1 MSLESK
7 HLSVESPDRGVDFPR
22 PGTQNLK
29 PHFSGWTM
37 LGIGAF
43 TLFLSASAQTYGFSV
58 FIDPMLAEFGWSR
71 SLISS
76 TYTIATLFSAGVV
89 FMGGNLIDRFGHRR
103 VMAITAVLYAIAL
116 LVMGSVI
123 NPFTLLL
130 GFTLLRSTGSSV
142 LTLTGRTLVSQWF
155 VRRRGRAV
163 SIINLGKMA
172 GMGIVPAV
180 NAVLVTQFGWRDAW
194 RVNALIVATLVPLA
208 ILFVHSRPE
217 DVGQFPD
224 GIRPDPPTRATGT
237 PSSAETESWTVR
249 QAMRTRT
256 MWLLLS
262 ASVVP
267 AMLTNGI
274 SFHQISMLTEQGL
287 SSTSAATTFA
297 IESIVAVPMT
307 LLAGWF
313 ADRFGP
319 RLALA
324 LGQILLAT
332 AMVWLTIVDST
343 GTAIVFGVLKGLTTG
358 TWILAS
364 EVAWPAYFGRRHLG
378 SLLGMSFGVSFI
390 GVAIGPLPF
399 GLIYDATGSYDPA
412 IWGLVVLPVL
422 TTWAALT
429 ARSPGTITSRT

>member
-1 MSLESK
+1 
-7 HLSVESPDRGVDFPR
+7 
-22 PGTQNLK
+22 
-29 PHFSGWTM
+29 
-37 LGIGAF
+37 
-43 TLFLSASAQTYGFSV
+43 
-58 FIDPMLAEFGWSR
+58 
-71 SLISS
+71 
-76 TYTIATLFSAGVV
+76 
-89 FMGGNLIDRFGHRR
+89 
-103 VMAITAVLYAIAL
+103 
-116 LVMGSVI
+116 
-123 NPFTLLL
+123 
-130 GFTLLRSTGSSV
+130 V

-180 NAVLVTQFGWRDAW
+180 NAVLITQFGWRDAW